1 MLIIRTFLPAD
12 AEIVRQLFARGQMD
26 FAQGTEQEA
35 EVQRY
40 VDHSLLDDLADIPA
54 NYLNHPRNSFWVAE
68 IGGQVKGMVGIQQR
82 STEEAEL
89 RRMSVAGDARRQG
102 VGWKLLDTVETF
114 CLDQNYSQIY
124 LATVT
129 HLQPAISMYQKNGY
143 QLTRE
148 DKYGQ
153 ISVQHYLKLWGK

>member
-26 FAQGTEQEA
+26 FAQGTKQEA

-68 IGGQVKGMVGIQQR
+68 KDGQVKGMVGIQQR

-102 VGWKLLDTVETF
+102 IGWKLLDTVETF

-153 ISVQHYLKLWGK
+153 ISVQHYLKLLGK

>member
-1 MLIIRTFLPAD
+1 MLTIRTFRPAD
-12 AEIVRQLFARGQMD
+12 AEIVRQLFARGQID
-26 FAQGTEQEA
+26 FAQGTKQEA

-40 VDHSLLDDLADIPA
+40 IDHSLLDDLADIPA
-54 NYLNHPRNSFWVAE
+54 SYLNHPRNSFWVAE
-68 IGGQVKGMVGIQQR
+68 IDGQVQGMVGIQQR

-102 VGWKLLDTVETF
+102 IGGKLLDTVETF
-114 CLDQNYSQIY
+114 CRDQNYSQIY

-148 DKYGQ
+148 EQHGQ
-153 ISVQHYLKLWGK
+153 LSVQHYLKLLGK

>member
-1 MLIIRTFLPAD
+1 MLTIRTFLPAD
-12 AEIVRQLFARGQMD
+12 AEAVRQLFARGQMD
-26 FAQGTEQEA
+26 FAQGTKHEA

-40 VDHSLLDDLADIPA
+40 VDHSLLEDLADIPA
-54 NYLNHPRNSFWVAE
+54 NYLNQSRNSFWVAE

-148 DKYGQ
+148 DQYGQ
-153 ISVQHYLKLWGK
+153 ISVQHYLKFLGK